1 MCFSSQYSYGGCLFI
16 LVRFLSY
23 GVGCLQMW
31 ALVRRLSGGIAPW
44 CVGVGDSRACCALF
58 GGVLRVGTYSRWG
71 GDEEPLRQVAV
82 RLEICSRGKHGK
94 GEKKSGVSGDL
105 TNWYT
110 GVSLGIGT
118 RVYQRKHPK
127 ERWPEETSQAAK
139 RIEIQRSSR
148 FVFGNRKA
156 VVNNRK
162 AAKDSRKITEK

>member
-1 MCFSSQYSYGGCLFI
+1 MES
-16 LVRFLSY
+16 
-23 GVGCLQMW
+23 MEK
-31 ALVRRLSGGIAPW
+31 A
-44 CVGVGDSRACCALF
+44 
-58 GGVLRVGTYSRWG
+58 
-71 GDEEPLRQVAV
+71 
-82 RLEICSRGKHGK
+82 
-94 GEKKSGVSGDL
+94 KKSGVLGDL
-105 TNWYT
+105 HKLVYRCII
-110 GVSLGIGT
+110 LGIGT

>member
-1 MCFSSQYSYGGCLFI
+1 MES
-16 LVRFLSY
+16 VEK
-23 GVGCLQMW
+23 
-31 ALVRRLSGGIAPW
+31 A
-44 CVGVGDSRACCALF
+44 
-58 GGVLRVGTYSRWG
+58 
-71 GDEEPLRQVAV
+71 
-82 RLEICSRGKHGK
+82 
-94 GEKKSGVSGDL
+94 KKSGVLSDFDKL
-105 TNWYT
+105 
-110 GVSLGIGT
+110 VHRCIILGIGT